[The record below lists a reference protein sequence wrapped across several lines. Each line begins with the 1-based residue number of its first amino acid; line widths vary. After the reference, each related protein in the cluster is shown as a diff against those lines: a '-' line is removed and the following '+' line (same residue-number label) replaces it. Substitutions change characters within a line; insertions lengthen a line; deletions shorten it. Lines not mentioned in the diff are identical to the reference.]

1 MNAVLVC
8 VEDGRILAKEKELVE
23 VLMRL
28 RFREAPKPE
37 YRHLV
42 SFLEMNY
49 AELYRQVHGFP
60 PPVSPTKKRNVF
72 IKRVRAKLT
81 VLAAMQ

>member
-8 VEDGRILAKEKELVE
+8 VEDVSILAKEKELVE

-42 SFLEMNY
+42 NYLEANY
-49 AELYRQVHGFP
+49 AELYRQVHGFS
-60 PPVSPTKKRNVF
+60 PPVLPTKKRNVF
-72 IKRVRAKLT
+72 IKRVRAKLAL
-81 VLAAMQ
+81 LAAMQ